1 MLCFLWGHI
10 IVNLWF
16 FSKENFENWLLW
28 YSRSLNQTMVL
39 SAFFLFAL
47 EGFSSKIGG
56 SLLEFAW
63 KSYFN
68 YFKCLFSTKYY
79 QNKIF
84 WLGKIDI
91 LCAKNEGIKFIWMIK
106 LTSSNYS
113 IWKYNKHSK
122 CVIISWRHQHFF
134 FFFLRFLM
142 SDFQFLFLLV
152 SYFNT

>member
-1 MLCFLWGHI
+1 MLYWEIYRYRGWLLLLKRRMLCFLWGPI

-39 SAFFLFAL
+39 SGFFLFAL

-91 LCAKNEGIKFIWMIK
+91 LCAKKWKNKIHLDDKIDLIK
-106 LTSSNYS
+106 LFHM
-113 IWKYNKHSK
+113 K
-122 CVIISWRHQHFF
+122 V
-134 FFFLRFLM
+134 
-142 SDFQFLFLLV
+142 
-152 SYFNT
+152 